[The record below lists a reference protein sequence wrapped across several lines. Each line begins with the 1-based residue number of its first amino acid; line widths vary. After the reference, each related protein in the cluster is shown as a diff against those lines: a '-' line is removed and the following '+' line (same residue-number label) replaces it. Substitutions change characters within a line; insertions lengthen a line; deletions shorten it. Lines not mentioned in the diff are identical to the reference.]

1 MIKTILIITR
11 YFNNIIIYFLFMV
24 SAMPPPN
31 PKENIIYFS
40 SDWRMS
46 ACSYFKGCIDCLAS
60 KQKTDKSF
68 SVAIIMLPTF
78 FIFINKLNKIKT
90 LIFFTTARE
99 RNVYR
104 QQTVA
109 GSK

>member
-1 MIKTILIITR
+1 
-11 YFNNIIIYFLFMV
+11 
-24 SAMPPPN
+24 MPPPN

-78 FIFINKLNKIKT
+78 FIFINKLNEIKT
-90 LIFFTTARE
+90 LIFLTQPGKE
-99 RNVYR
+99 MCIINR
-104 QQTVA
+104 QWQAQTR
-109 GSK
+109 SHSQ